1 LGIGQT
7 LREIISDTREMIYNL
22 RPMSFDDIG
31 LDITIERALDK
42 LESSESKKINFTVEG
57 ESYQLLPVIG
67 MTLLRIIQ
75 EACSNA
81 IRHAECNMINV
92 RLHYYTDRVAV
103 EIEDD
108 GVGFDP
114 EHLPK
119 EEEKTE
125 EHSGFGL
132 SMMKERVYL
141 LSGTIQIDS
150 IPHQGTKVSVE
161 VPISN

>member
-1 LGIGQT
+1 
-7 LREIISDTREMIYNL
+7 
-22 RPMSFDDIG
+22 
-31 LDITIERALDK
+31 
-42 LESSESKKINFTVEG
+42 
-57 ESYQLLPVIG
+57 
-67 MTLLRIIQ
+67 
-75 EACSNA
+75 
-81 IRHAECNMINV
+81 MINV